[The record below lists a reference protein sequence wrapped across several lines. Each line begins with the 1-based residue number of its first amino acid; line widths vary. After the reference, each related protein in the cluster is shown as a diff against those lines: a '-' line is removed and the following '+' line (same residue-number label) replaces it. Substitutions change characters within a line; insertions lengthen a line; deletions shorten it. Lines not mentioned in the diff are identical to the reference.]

1 VRGARLRH
9 VLLLVQCALSGLV
22 VAEALLLAVVLHSP
36 ILLLVTG
43 LGGGLAVIPVIV
55 AIGLALGCGWARG
68 LGVGYELLLLVS
80 GYVNA
85 IVLRNQD
92 LVSVLVTLALPA
104 MILWLLA
111 RMAGWSDAGSP
122 GGSTGS

>member
-1 VRGARLRH
+1 VRRARLRH
-9 VLLLVQCALSGLV
+9 VLLLVQGALSGLV

-36 ILLLVTG
+36 ILLLLSG
-43 LGGGLAVIPVIV
+43 LGGGLALIPVIV
-55 AIGLALGCGWARG
+55 AIGLALGWGWARG

-104 MILWLLA
+104 LILWLLA
-111 RMAGWSDAGSP
+111 RMSGWSDAGSP

>member
-1 VRGARLRH
+1 MRGARLRH
-9 VLLLVQCALSGLV
+9 VLLLVQGALSGLV

-36 ILLLVTG
+36 ILLLLSG
-43 LGGGLAVIPVIV
+43 LGGGLALIPVIV
-55 AIGLALGCGWARG
+55 AIGLALGWGWARG

-92 LVSVLVTLALPA
+92 LVSVLVTLALPT

-111 RMAGWSDAGSP
+111 RMSGWSDVGSP